1 MILDSKHITYEVTD
15 ITEPGKEPDK
25 EFMQQNSNAKDAKHP
40 LPPQIFND
48 ESYCGVCVPH
58 HSICINIGYT
68 INIDRTQSC
77 VNLYVYM
84 VVNGSSRRVLRR
96 RFLPWRVLIYSCM
109 YCQLPIFHDD

>member
-48 ESYCGVCVPH
+48 ESYCGVCVSH
-58 HSICINIGYT
+58 HYSIFIRH
-68 INIDRTQSC
+68 NIDKHRVQSC
-77 VNLYVYM
+77 VSINVCHTCLLM
-84 VVNGSSRRVLRR
+84 TPLFES
-96 RFLPWRVLIYSCM
+96 
-109 YCQLPIFHDD
+109 

>member
-48 ESYCGVCVPH
+48 ESYCGVCVSH
-58 HSICINIGYT
+58 HYSIFIRHK
-68 INIDRTQSC
+68 IDKHRVQSC
-77 VNLYVYM
+77 VSMLNVCHTCLLMTPPFEY
-84 VVNGSSRRVLRR
+84 
-96 RFLPWRVLIYSCM
+96 
-109 YCQLPIFHDD
+109 